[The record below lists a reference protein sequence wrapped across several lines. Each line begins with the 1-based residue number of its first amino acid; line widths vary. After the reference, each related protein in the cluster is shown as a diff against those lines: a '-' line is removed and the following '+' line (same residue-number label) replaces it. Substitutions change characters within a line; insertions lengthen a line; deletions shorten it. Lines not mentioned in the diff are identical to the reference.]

1 MKRLIFLGV
10 VAFVCSGAT
19 LAAATPEVAAGAQ
32 KRYVV
37 LYEKSA
43 SPAAAQAAITRCR
56 RASPASE
63 LAGRRRNRRLGQ
75 PGLPRDCDLLGRDR
89 GRCAEQSDRNGSCV
103 VSRSSPSS

>member
-19 LAAATPEVAAGAQ
+19 LAAATPEVKAGAQ

-43 SPAAAQAAITRCR
+43 SADARAARGHEGPQLAQRGRQRPATAATTA
-56 RASPASE
+56 
-63 LAGRRRNRRLGQ
+63 RNRWH
-75 PGLPRDCDLLGRDR
+75 
-89 GRCAEQSDRNGSCV
+89 
-103 VSRSSPSS
+103 RSSGT

>member
-19 LAAATPEVAAGAQ
+19 LAAATPEVKAGAQ

-43 SPAAAQAAITRCR
+43 SPAAAQAAITR
-56 RASPASE
+56 
-63 LAGRRRNRRLGQ
+63 AG
-75 PGLPRDCDLLGRDR
+75 GRVLQANSR
-89 GRCAEQSDRNGSCV
+89 VGVATV
-103 VSRSSPSS
+103 VSANPDFLGTATSSAAIEGVARTE